1 MIAKNNKAV
10 VSSWIWIIG
19 GVVVAAIVI
28 IMGVSMMMRL
38 QQNNQKVF
46 AMDTYN
52 NFVARVS
59 TVCSQSTGNVD
70 YYSLALPDVV
80 KAMYVAKYSNEKP
93 PDKVS
98 VNITNLDTAQ
108 GKFICMQF
116 FDENVP
122 RCSKINCLVNMT
134 YVGTPLRK
142 NSLADM
148 MARLT
153 GKSPMYGYTLTIL
166 KISTDNVTIVAK
178 RQLST

>member
-19 GVVVAAIVI
+19 GVVVAAMVIV
-28 IMGVSMMMRL
+28 MGVTMMMRL

-52 NFVARVS
+52 NFVARVA

-70 YYSLALPDVV
+70 YYSLSLPDVV
-80 KAMYVAKYSNEKP
+80 KSLYAARYSNEKP

-98 VNITNLDTAQ
+98 INITNLDMAQ
-108 GKFICMQF
+108 GEFVCMQF

-122 RCSKINCLVNMT
+122 RCSKINCMVNMT
-134 YVGTPLRK
+134 YAGTPLRK
-142 NSLADM
+142 NSLADRL
-148 MARLT
+148 ARLT
-153 GKSPMYGYTLTIL
+153 GRAPMYGYKFIIL
-166 KISTDNVTIVAK
+166 KSSIDNVTIIAQRELAV
-178 RQLST
+178 